1 MHFFFFLQ
9 WGKKFVV
16 TLNSF
21 YRLASTVEAELRQL
35 KSFRSFMPD
44 YEVPSLQMILIKMIR
59 IFAKEISRNFLRPI
73 HKASGVCHRTG
84 GYSSFNKK
92 ERR

>member
-1 MHFFFFLQ
+1 
-9 WGKKFVV
+9 
-16 TLNSF
+16 
-21 YRLASTVEAELRQL
+21 
-35 KSFRSFMPD
+35 MPD
-44 YEVPSLQMILIKMIR
+44 YEVPSLQKILIKMIR